1 MIQKTLIIFLEINYP
16 ARWGDLNLMS
26 VSFVTPVR
34 VYQSILFQ
42 TCQPI
47 PLKFSQPFEIS
58 DAPIPTVKHHK
69 SRRKSS
75 GPSYSKHLLK
85 MVILSLSIVR
95 DIVNPELNRDCFI
108 PFSPEKTIRMIRFT
122 TFAACPSNAD
132 KPGVTPVNTVY
143 PVLNRRL

>member
-1 MIQKTLIIFLEINYP
+1 MNYL
-16 ARWGDLNLMS
+16 ARGWDLNLMNLS
-26 VSFVTPVR
+26 VVTPVR

-42 TCQPI
+42 TCQPM

-85 MVILSLSIVR
+85 MVILGLSIVI
-95 DIVNPELNRDCFI
+95 DIVNPGIYRDRCI
-108 PFSPEKTIRMIRFT
+108 PVSPDQTYQIDTIYNLMLL
-122 TFAACPSNAD
+122 A
-132 KPGVTPVNTVY
+132 TPMPINQG
-143 PVLNRRL
+143 